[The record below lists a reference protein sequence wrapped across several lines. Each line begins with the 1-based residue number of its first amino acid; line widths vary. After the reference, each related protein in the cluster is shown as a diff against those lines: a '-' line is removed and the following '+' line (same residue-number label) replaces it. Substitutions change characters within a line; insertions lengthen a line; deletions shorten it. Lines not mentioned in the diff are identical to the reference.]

1 MSIYHQSVYNNITE
15 YAQASIAGY
24 PAIHS
29 TDDECIEKGPISY
42 SGYYLCNSIYAS
54 SVYSCIC
61 SVLRQENT
69 RFITIQCCLYILRYI
84 LTNHIYGD
92 YLPYEILQQC
102 SLMYPS
108 L

>member
-1 MSIYHQSVYNNITE
+1 MSVYHQSVYNNITE
-15 YAQASIAGY
+15 YAQASIAGCS
-24 PAIHS
+24 PIHS
-29 TDDECIEKGPISY
+29 TDGECIEKEAMSY

-69 RFITIQCCLYILRYI
+69 RFITVQCCVYLLRYL

-92 YLPYEILQQC
+92 YLPFEVLQQL
-102 SLMYPS
+102 SLM
-108 L
+108 